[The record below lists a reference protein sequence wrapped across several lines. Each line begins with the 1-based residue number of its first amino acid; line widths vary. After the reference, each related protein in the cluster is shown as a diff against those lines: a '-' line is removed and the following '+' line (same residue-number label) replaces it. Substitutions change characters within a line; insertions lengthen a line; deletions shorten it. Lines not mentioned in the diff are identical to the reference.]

1 MGKFDKMPDYLA
13 HRPIVG
19 VEKYYMYD
27 GFRAFNTDAAVIS
40 VGIAQWDDDEE
51 EISAKVFRHNGE
63 RWSRQSEELP
73 LHRCF
78 DLCNLIIQAIGLSEN
93 LELSKGIEFR
103 PTYINEDMLKA
114 IKTFYEAT
122 DNESLILKMKNLRNL
137 LNEFFQTEDQL
148 G

>member
-1 MGKFDKMPDYLA
+1 MGKFDEMPDYLA

-19 VEKYYMYD
+19 VKRYDQYD
-27 GFRAFNTDAAVIS
+27 GFRTFDTDAAAIS
-40 VGIAQWDDDEE
+40 VGIAQWDEDEG

-78 DLCNLIIQAIGLSEN
+78 DLCNLIVQAIGLSEN
-93 LELSKGIEFR
+93 LELSKGLEFR

-114 IKTFYEAT
+114 IKVFYEA
-122 DNESLILKMKNLRNL
+122 DKNESLKQKMKNLRDL
-137 LNEFFQTEDQL
+137 LNEFFQTED
-148 G
+148 